1 MILKYLKSELNPQ
14 GIPYSELKKG
24 RYIVVDIPICHEKGV
39 VEVEGVISK
48 ELWLGSPRCVY
59 SQVRITKQNTL
70 CDIVHF
76 SCDIHAIY
84 PELVKCIK

>member
-48 ELWLGSPRCVY
+48 EDSSSRYYKKISPWLL
-59 SQVRITKQNTL
+59 QNEHHGL
-70 CDIVHF
+70 CF
-76 SCDIHAIY
+76 SSRFF
-84 PELVKCIK
+84 LL